1 MAIIGIAAKR
11 YAQALLEVAV
21 SSGQEVRCLAEL
33 KRFSAEMNANQ
44 DLSSALLNPAFDAS
58 SQSSV
63 VAKIAFKMRLSEI
76 TTNFLCLLALKRRL
90 AQLPQ
95 IIEAYEMAQEQRA
108 GIEKGEVI
116 TCALLTEMQLSRI
129 RYALSA
135 DTGKRIVLSQR
146 VDKDVI
152 GGFKV
157 VIRDRVY
164 DFTIKSYFESLRN
177 HLLAQ
182 R

>member
-1 MAIIGIAAKR
+1 VAIIGVAAKR
-11 YAQALLEVAV
+11 YAQALLDVAV
-21 SSGQEVRCLAEL
+21 SSNQEMRCLAEL
-33 KRFSAEMNANQ
+33 KRFFAVMNAYP
-44 DLSSALLNPAFDAS
+44 DLSSALLNPTFDAS
-58 SQSSV
+58 SQSSA

-76 TTNFLCLLALKRRL
+76 VTNFLCLLALKRRL
-90 AQLPQ
+90 RELPQ
-95 IIEAYEMAQEQRA
+95 IIEAYERAQEERA
-108 GIEKGEVI
+108 GIEKGEVV
-116 TCALLTEMQLSRI
+116 TCALLTEMQLSRL

-135 DTGKRIVLSQR
+135 ATGKQVILSQR

-164 DFTIKSYFESLRN
+164 DFTVKSYFESLRN